1 MHPQGTL
8 APGRTALLRQPDHDA
23 VGKCAARCE
32 ADAGCVSFDA
42 GTADGGT
49 RCYRRPEDGG
59 GVNGT
64 SLSYQ
69 YFSLPGINASEDGCV
84 PLARGCGRNGSAL
97 GAITRPRRGCTN
109 ATAFNYNAT
118 ANVDDGSCTDEIVG
132 CQDPRATNYNAAA
145 NSPDADSCEYP
156 ALDNF
161 TCAEADKYLPGFNII
176 RTDVPGELNHYTGL
190 TVEECA
196 ARCLAS
202 AECESFDFA
211 AAAQPDG
218 SQSMCFL
225 GDGALNQGAV
235 HEAKNLAGL
244 LDLPVIYIVENNGY
258 SMGTAISR
266 GTTVGH
272 EITRKAD
279 AYGIE
284 SAVIDGLDVLSVY
297 RDMKP
302 LVEHCRQTSRPAF
315 VDMRTY
321 RFKGHSMSDPR
332 KYRTKEE
339 EAQYELLDP
348 IARLSK
354 AMISNQMLTDERFKE
369 IGKEVR
375 QQVREAIKWSVASKP
390 PGKDELYKDVY
401 VEKWGPYTG
410 TSLPEMLGGD
420 ES

>member
-1 MHPQGTL
+1 MDTVNHWL
-8 APGRTALLRQPDHDA
+8 REMMLIREFEVRTMQAYQDKKIGGFCHIYIGQEAVA
-23 VGKCAARCE
+23 VGTIAAI
-32 ADAGCVSFDA
+32 
-42 GTADGGT
+42 T
-49 RCYRRPEDGG
+49 PEDPVVTAYRDHGH
-59 GVNGT
+59 
-64 SLSYQ
+64 
-69 YFSLPGINASEDGCV
+69 A
-84 PLARGCGRNGSAL
+84 LARGMDPKYCMAEMYGRIGGCAKGKGGSMHMFDKANNFFGGHGIVGAQCPL
-97 GAITRPRRGCTN
+97 GAGLAF
-109 ATAFNYNAT
+109 ATKYR
-118 ANVDDGSCTDEIVG
+118 DEVINKERSKHV
-132 CQDPRATNYNAAA
+132 T
-145 NSPDADSCEYP
+145 
-156 ALDNF
+156 L
-161 TCAEADKYLPGFNII
+161 
-176 RTDVPGELNHYTGL
+176 
-190 TVEECA
+190 
-196 ARCLAS
+196 
-202 AECESFDFA
+202 
-211 AAAQPDG
+211 
-218 SQSMCFL
+218 CFL

-332 KYRTKEE
+332 KYRTKDE

-354 AMISNQMLTDERFKE
+354 AMINNQMLTDERFKQ

-375 QQVREAIKWSVASKP
+375 QEVREAIKWSVASKP